1 VRTEERQ
8 TVPVSVAR
16 MRLEISWL
24 LMLCTRLTV
33 LTQQTQD
40 YQYWWLGLQ
49 SPFGGRNYNLEEIQR
64 GEHISNSSRF
74 SRGVG
79 EGDGGRGGSQRKIT
93 KRQSE
98 AATLSDES
106 LSEIKLNEI
115 QTECPRLSS
124 CVPRFFCERFRGES
138 KFDQIPCLLS
148 IGQFS
153 GEFGICCQSEYP
165 RKCPIVAV
173 APPAQ
178 QCVPRPLGLPEDDE
192 CSQPGERDNCPGD
205 NTLCCF
211 NGCLNI
217 CLEDSPYSIQK
228 SFFIREKAFIVNPEG
243 EPTAVEP
250 DISESVFGEENDDE
264 FDEDEADYTD
274 FINPRRTPRLFRND
288 QISSVKEANN
298 NSSPSLR
305 LAHLLQ
311 RLLHR
316 LRGRIS

>member
-1 VRTEERQ
+1 
-8 TVPVSVAR
+8 

-24 LMLCTRLTV
+24 LMLGSRLTV
-33 LTQQTQD
+33 LAQQTQD
-40 YQYWWLGLQ
+40 YQFWWLGLE

-64 GEHISNSSRF
+64 GDHISNSSRE
-74 SRGVG
+74 G
-79 EGDGGRGGSQRKIT
+79 EGQGNFRKLN

-98 AATLSDES
+98 DETLSEES
-106 LSEIKLNEI
+106 LSKIKLNEI
-115 QTECPRLSS
+115 QTECPRLSK
-124 CVPRFFCERFRGES
+124 CVPRFFCEQFRGES

-148 IGQFS
+148 SGQFS

-165 RKCPIVAV
+165 RKCPTVAV
-173 APPAQ
+173 APPARH
-178 QCVPRPLGLPEDDE
+178 CLPRPLGQPEDDQ

-243 EPTAVEP
+243 EPTTTGGTE
-250 DISESVFGEENDDE
+250 INQFESEFGEEEEGEEGDP
-264 FDEDEADYTD
+264 DYTD
-274 FINPRRTPRLFRND
+274 FINPRRTPRLLRD
-288 QISSVKEANN
+288 GQTLSSKADD
-298 NSSPSLR
+298 PSIR

-311 RLLHR
+311 RLLHK

>member
-1 VRTEERQ
+1 VTDRQ
-8 TVPVSVAR
+8 TDK
-16 MRLEISWL
+16 MRLDIWWL
-24 LMLCTRLTV
+24 VVLATRLTV
-33 LTQQTQD
+33 LAQQTQD

-74 SRGVG
+74 TRGGG
-79 EGDGGRGGSQRKIT
+79 EGGTGEGTFRKLT

-98 AATLSDES
+98 AAALSDES

-115 QTECPRLSS
+115 QTECPRLSN
-124 CVPRFFCERFRGES
+124 CVPRFFCQQFRGES

-148 IGQFS
+148 SGQFS

-165 RKCPIVAV
+165 RKCPSVAV
-173 APPAQ
+173 PPPPQ
-178 QCVPRPLGLPEDDE
+178 QCLPRPLGQPEDDQ
-192 CSQPGERDNCPGD
+192 CSRPGERDNCPGET
-205 NTLCCF
+205 TLCCF

-243 EPTAVEP
+243 EPTTDGGSEITP
-250 DISESVFGEENDDE
+250 SESEFGEENTSEDDDE
-264 FDEDEADYTD
+264 GDEDDSDYTD
-274 FINPRRTPRLFRND
+274 FINPRRTPRLF
-288 QISSVKEANN
+288 
-298 NSSPSLR
+298 PSGPTDFPSRR

-311 RLLHR
+311 RLLHK

>member
-1 VRTEERQ
+1 
-8 TVPVSVAR
+8 
-16 MRLEISWL
+16 M
-24 LMLCTRLTV
+24 
-33 LTQQTQD
+33 
-40 YQYWWLGLQ
+40 G
-49 SPFGGRNYNLEEIQR
+49 
-64 GEHISNSSRF
+64 NSSRF
-74 SRGVG
+74 SRGAG
-79 EGDGGRGGSQRKIT
+79 WRSRGGFRKLN

-98 AATLSDES
+98 DAALSEES
-106 LSEIKLNEI
+106 LSKIKLNEI

-243 EPTAVEP
+243 EPTTGKP
-250 DISESVFGEENDDE
+250 DISESVFGEENDE
-264 FDEDEADYTD
+264 GFDEDEGDYTD
-274 FINPRRTPRLFRND
+274 FINPRRTPRLFRNG

-305 LAHLLQ
+305 L
-311 RLLHR
+311 
-316 LRGRIS
+316 